1 MKIDHVNF
9 MHTCSNLGKIHYPM
23 GKVLE
28 VYMIYFHGDVKVNK
42 YDIRTKVKD
51 TKQGT
56 KELEGTYLRN
66 S

>member
-28 VYMIYFHGDVKVNK
+28 VYMIYFHSDVKVNK
-42 YDIRTKVKD
+42 YEYTN
-51 TKQGT
+51 
-56 KELEGTYLRN
+56 EG
-66 S
+66 

>member
-28 VYMIYFHGDVKVNK
+28 VYMIYFHSDVKVNK
-42 YDIRTKVKD
+42 YDIYERRLKIRSKV
-51 TKQGT
+51 
-56 KELEGTYLRN
+56 RR